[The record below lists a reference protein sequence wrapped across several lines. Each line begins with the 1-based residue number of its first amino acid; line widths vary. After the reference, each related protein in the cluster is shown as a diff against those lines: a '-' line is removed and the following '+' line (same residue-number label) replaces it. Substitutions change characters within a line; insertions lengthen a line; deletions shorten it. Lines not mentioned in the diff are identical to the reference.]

1 MAHTPLILPRT
12 RFQRFVDR
20 VSMPLG
26 VTAMFVGFTL
36 LAMSA
41 VEYSKMES
49 KVMELENKLKEC
61 SCER

>member
-1 MAHTPLILPRT
+1 
-12 RFQRFVDR
+12 
-20 VSMPLG
+20 
-26 VTAMFVGFTL
+26 MFVGFTL